1 MTSSRAPVAVWVALA
16 AACAPAS
23 VEPASPPPRA
33 QLSSFGRDAGQGN
46 LLGVQVWLTTR
57 DYADRARLRA
67 KLDGWLDDARRQG
80 MVTGRTV
87 VVFPEYAGAWL
98 VAEGEGPAV
107 VDAATIGDAMT
118 AMALA
123 HLPEFVAARVS
134 APADDADAYA
144 AFAIKAAPMAEAI
157 TEVFGGLARDHGVT
171 VVSGSAILPTPE
183 VVDGAIVVTPGAPLQ
198 NVAFVFGPDG
208 ALAPSVVR
216 KAFPIESE
224 LPFVAPADVEAL
236 PVFDTPAG
244 RLGVLICADSWY
256 PASYRVLADQGAEVL
271 AVPVFATGEWR
282 GPWKGYNG
290 ADEPSDV
297 DLDDIERLTE
307 DEAWVKYS
315 APGRAPRADVRTALT
330 VTLRGR
336 YWDLHAEGQPLV
348 VNGAA
353 RERAPEVEAPLV
365 VSVWRP

>member
-1 MTSSRAPVAVWVALA
+1 M
-16 AACAPAS
+16 
-23 VEPASPPPRA
+23 
-33 QLSSFGRDAGQGN
+33 
-46 LLGVQVWLTTR
+46 WLTTR
-57 DYADRARLRA
+57 DYAERGRLRA
-67 KLDGWLDDARRQG
+67 KLDGWLDEARAQG
-80 MVTGRTV
+80 LVDGRTV

-107 VDAATIGDAMT
+107 VDTGTIGEAMT
-118 AMALA
+118 ALALA
-123 HLPEFVAARVS
+123 HLPELVAARVT

-144 AFAIKAAPMAEAI
+144 AFAIKAPRMAEAI
-157 TEVFGGLARDHGVT
+157 TEVFGGLARDYGVT

-183 VVDGAIVVTPGAPLQ
+183 VKDGAIAITPGAPFQ
-198 NVAFVFGPDG
+198 NVAFVFGADG
-208 ALAPSVVR
+208 ALAPDVVR

-224 LPFVAPADVEAL
+224 LPFVAAADVEEL

-244 RLGVLICADSWY
+244 KLGVLICADSWY
-256 PASYRVLADQGAEVL
+256 PASYRVLVDQGAEVL

-282 GPWKGYNG
+282 GPWHGYNG

-307 DEAWVKYS
+307 DQAWMKYS
-315 APGRAPRADVRTALT
+315 APGRAPRAELAKALT

-348 VNGAA
+348 VNGRA
-353 RERAPEVEAPLV
+353 RERAPELDWPLL
-365 VSVWRP
+365 VSLWL